1 MEPKSKSEIRK
12 RKQKTTEDELQTI
25 RRKMAKLQT
34 KLNTLQQNNGSD
46 ADEESLSDSSG
57 KQLVNHVRSSKKRVF
72 SKMAACLI

>member
-1 MEPKSKSEIRK
+1 MEPQRKSESRK
-12 RKQKTTEDELQTI
+12 RKQKITEDELQTI

-57 KQLVNHVRSSKKRVF
+57 KHLVNHVRSSKKRVF